1 MDRIL
6 KKFCAKEVQI
16 LLDRIKE
23 RPEDF
28 SNDRMG
34 IWYRLA
40 KHKADYTWVERK
52 AINHAMR
59 RRDKVHNRK
68 LLLAK
73 ILEATVNPK
82 DSNEDVFEY
91 AKPGQLFQPNS
102 LAEYQR
108 IYTETMRQTL
118 DSQALISPNI
128 VRFDSNGKVLTTPCK

>member
-40 KHKADYTWVERK
+40 KHKAEYTWVERK
-52 AINHAMR
+52 AINYAMR

-73 ILEATVNPK
+73 ILEATIDPSKNH
-82 DSNEDVFEY
+82 EDMFY
-91 AKPGQLFQPNS
+91 GPS
-102 LAEYQR
+102 LMHMIDRMPIQ
-108 IYTETMRQTL
+108 
-118 DSQALISPNI
+118 PNI

>member
-16 LLDRIKE
+16 LLDRIRE

-28 SNDRMG
+28 NNDHMG

-40 KHKADYTWVERK
+40 KHKTHYTWIERK
-52 AINHAMR
+52 AINYAMR

-73 ILEATVNPK
+73 ILEATIDPSKNHG
-82 DSNEDVFEY
+82 EDVFY
-91 AKPGQLFQPNS
+91 GSS
-102 LAEYQR
+102 LASMVNAQMQR
-108 IYTETMRQTL
+108 YRDEVMMMNPQIQ
-118 DSQALISPNI
+118 PNI